1 MSRRDGAEAL
11 MVQVLSFSYCL
22 TKRRRRDC
30 DRLLTMISLLSTTFC
45 YTETT
50 LDLVST
56 ISDLELFLPTDSR
69 CSSVEVGPLLVV
81 YEAL

>member
-56 ISDLELFLPTDSR
+56 ISDLSCFYLRILGAVVSR
-69 CSSVEVGPLLVV
+69 LGLC
-81 YEAL
+81 